1 VTLYAYKAMG
11 ADGRIVLGRM
21 DATNAIDL
29 ELRLKRMDLDFIRG
43 NPVRQLGMFGGR
55 AASRR
60 ELINFCF
67 HLEQLTR
74 AGVPI
79 LDGLTDLRDSLE
91 NPRFREVIAGMIES
105 IDGGKTLSQAMAEH
119 PRVFDDVFVSLVTAG
134 ENTGKLQEVL
144 GNLVE
149 SLKWQDE
156 LAAQTKKLIM
166 YPAFMGAV
174 VIGVVL
180 FMMIYLVPKMVG
192 FITNM
197 GHELPLHTKLLIG
210 TSNIFVSHW
219 YLVIGLPLLLAGV
232 GVAMVR
238 TNPAARLRFD
248 EAKLRL
254 PLLGAILRKVI
265 LSRFASVFAMMY
277 ASGISILDSL
287 RASEGVVGNQAIRN
301 GLRQVGEMIA
311 EGQSITTA
319 FQNVGLFPPLVI
331 RMLKVGENT
340 GALDTALINVGYFYG
355 RDVRESIGR
364 IQALIEPAMTIVLG
378 LILGWVMLSVLGPV
392 YDTITKLKM

>member
-1 VTLYAYKAMG
+1 MPLYAYKAMG

-21 DATNAIDL
+21 DAANAVDL

-119 PRVFDDVFVSLVTAG
+119 PRVFDKVFVSLVAAG

-166 YPAFMGAV
+166 YPVFMGTV

-197 GHELPLHTKLLIG
+197 GHELPLHTKVLIG
-210 TSNIFVSHW
+210 TSNIFVNYW
-219 YLVIGLPLLLAGV
+219 YLVIGLPLLLAA
-232 GVAMVR
+232 VAVALVR
-238 TNPAARLRFD
+238 SRPAARLRFD

-287 RASEGVVGNQAIRN
+287 RASEGIVGNQAIRN
-301 GLRQVGEMIA
+301 GLHQVGEMIA